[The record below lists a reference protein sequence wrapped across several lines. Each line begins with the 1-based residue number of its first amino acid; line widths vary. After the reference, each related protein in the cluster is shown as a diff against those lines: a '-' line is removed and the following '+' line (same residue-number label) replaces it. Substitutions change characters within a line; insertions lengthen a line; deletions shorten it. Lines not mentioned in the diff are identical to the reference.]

1 MGTGAREDA
10 FERLVRDRSSA
21 MKRTAYLL
29 TGDHYLAEDLL
40 QAALTKTY
48 LRWGT
53 LRDQGA
59 AEAYV
64 RRVMVSIST
73 RWWQRRWH
81 GERPTEV
88 LPEGLVLTDEYA
100 HADERSVTRA
110 LLDGL
115 APRQRAVVVLRFYE
129 DLPERD
135 VADLLGIS
143 VGTVKSTTAK
153 ALVRLRAL
161 AQGGCGPEEGR

>member
-1 MGTGAREDA
+1 MGTGAREDT
-10 FERLVRDRSSA
+10 FERLVRDRSFA
-21 MKRTAYLL
+21 LKRTAYLL
-29 TGDHYLAEDLL
+29 TGDHHLAEDLL

-53 LRDQGA
+53 LRDEGA

-88 LPEGLVLTDEYA
+88 LPDRVGDTDEYA
-100 HADERSVTRA
+100 HADERSVTRV

-129 DLPERD
+129 DLPERE

-143 VGTVKSTTAK
+143 VGTVKSTTSK

-161 AQGGCGPEEGR
+161 AQAGFGPEEGR